1 MALLAGTA
9 GLFVAARLTPAGP
22 LSLRDN
28 VQVRSA
34 YLSNL
39 EVLIL
44 PHYAPVLIACGD
56 GFVGWDGRIIR
67 RCAPHPCGAAVAARQ
82 RSSTLRVLVEP

>member
-28 VQVRSA
+28 VQVRYA

-44 PHYAPVLIACGD
+44 PHSASVHIACGD
-56 GFVGWDGRIIR
+56 DFIGWDGRIR
-67 RCAPHPCGAAVAARQ
+67 TCEYGDQNPGPYHLATSQ
-82 RSSTLRVLVEP
+82 

>member
-1 MALLAGTA
+1 VTAGLFVAARLTPAGSSLAATITMAGTA

-22 LSLRDN
+22 SSLRDN
-28 VQVRSA
+28 VQVRCA

-44 PHYAPVLIACGD
+44 PSLTPGVIACGD
-56 GFVGWDGRIIR
+56 V
-67 RCAPHPCGAAVAARQ
+67 
-82 RSSTLRVLVEP
+82 